1 MRLKVVKREA
11 AKVETVGHATNLV
24 IKPRIAGMVV
34 PRAAHPESRTKA
46 KEKARMESKPWARA
60 TAKNKAEKQV
70 AKEEGKRGGA
80 QMAFRANATIA

>member
-1 MRLKVVKREA
+1 MER
-11 AKVETVGHATNLV
+11 AKQAEGNEETVGHATNLV
-24 IKPRIAGMVV
+24 IKPETAGMVV
-34 PRAAHPESRTKA
+34 PRVAHPESKTKA